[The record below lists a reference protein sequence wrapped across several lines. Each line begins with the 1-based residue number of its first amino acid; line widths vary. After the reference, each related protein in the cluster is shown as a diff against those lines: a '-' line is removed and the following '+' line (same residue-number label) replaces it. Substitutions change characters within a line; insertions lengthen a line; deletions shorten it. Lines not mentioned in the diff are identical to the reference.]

1 MGKFLEQCFVARTV
15 NKIIQQGS
23 LNGVPLVF
31 KHGLRRFVSVLIFN
45 PDLNP
50 AFID

>member
-1 MGKFLEQCFVARTV
+1 MGKFLEQCFGAWTV
-15 NKIIQQGS
+15 NKMIQQGRV
-23 LNGVPLVF
+23 NVVPLVF